1 MIREEKGISGGF
13 VHKRSQILHKRI
25 STHLLTVLTTS
36 VIVQIEQRR
45 REMNLKSFV
54 GTQHFGFSKSA

>member
-13 VHKRSQILHKRI
+13 IYKRSQILHKRI
-25 STHLLTVLTTS
+25 STQGLTVLTTS
-36 VIVQIEQRR
+36 VIVQIEQRK
-45 REMNLKSFV
+45 REMILKSFV